1 VQNYKVHDITTNRYI
16 IVSIIAIY
24 IVLIYVQ
31 HIQNNISL
39 ETTALALM
47 VVFLFMKI
55 MYAYKNKLMP
65 LYLAQT
71 AKNDAVVQENLAIA
85 KFDKD
90 FNITFASEKFINMI
104 GIGDGNILDI
114 YKNCSNN
121 CDILK
126 KLEKNLKSKIS
137 FNDMIELKQGKNSLF
152 IDTFVQTIDNSKLSK
167 NKYIMLCKDITPY
180 IENELEVKNQL
191 LVDKLTALPTRVKLI
206 EDLKKM
212 PAKKSNHA
220 QTLLYI
226 QIDSYEDINEFF
238 GLDTGYAILKEITAW
253 FQDNLPT
260 KNTQL
265 YKFEHDTFA
274 LHTTSRINLADL
286 EDYLKNLTTKITKE
300 SIMVD
305 GTSHDVALT
314 IGVARGKSS
323 LLKCSY
329 LALKEA
335 TKRNKPYNIY
345 NKKDLQE
352 EKFLHNIQKNKDI
365 KEALNDDRI
374 VPFFQPIL
382 NIKTNEVEK
391 FESLMRIQN
400 RDNTHQSPIEFLE
413 IAKKSKL
420 YPQLTK
426 AMINASLKRL
436 ELLRQPTTLNI
447 AIEDILNP
455 KVSAFILRK
464 LEKFPY
470 SNLLTFEILE
480 TEGVENY
487 KKVASFIKKL
497 KTYGCT
503 IAIDDFGSGYSN
515 FEQILKLD
523 IDYIKIDGSLIK
535 NILTNRENEIVIKT
549 IINFAQELGVKTI
562 AEFVSSEAIF
572 DKVKSLGIDYAQGY
586 YIGKPAPITLTKNS

>member
-1 VQNYKVHDITTNRYI
+1 MQNYKVHDITTNRYI

-24 IVLIYVQ
+24 LTIVYVQ
-31 HIQNNISL
+31 HIQNNITL
-39 ETTALALM
+39 ETTVLGLV

-55 MYAYKNKLMP
+55 IYTYKNRLRP
-65 LYLAQT
+65 LYLSKYVKKEVT
-71 AKNDAVVQENLAIA
+71 EQEDSAIA

-90 FNITFASEKFINMI
+90 FNITFASEKFAQMI
-104 GIGDGNILDI
+104 GISGGNIIDI
-114 YKNCSNN
+114 YRNCANN
-121 CDILK
+121 CEIIT
-126 KLEKNLKSKIS
+126 KLEKNLKHNVS
-137 FNDMIELKQGKNSLF
+137 FNDMIELKVAKKSIF
-152 IDTFVQTIDNSKLSK
+152 VDTFVRKIDNSKFS
-167 NKYIMLCKDITPY
+167 NDKYIMLCKDITPY
-180 IENELEVKNQL
+180 IKNELEVKNQL
-191 LVDKLTALPTRVKLI
+191 LIDKQTSLPTRVKLI

-212 PAKKSNHA
+212 PAKKLNHA

-226 QIDSYEDINEFF
+226 QLDSYEDINEYF
-238 GLDTGYAILKEITAW
+238 GIETGYALLKEVTEW
-253 FQDNLPT
+253 LLQNLPT
-260 KNTQL
+260 RNTEL

-274 LHTTSRINLADL
+274 LYTTSRINLVDL
-286 EDYLKNLTTKITKE
+286 ESYLKNITAKIGRE
-300 SIMVD
+300 SITID
-305 GTSHDVALT
+305 GTSHDVAFT
-314 IGVARGKSS
+314 IGVARGKKS
-323 LLKCSY
+323 LLKYSY

-335 TKRNKPYNIY
+335 TRRHKPYNIY
-345 NKKDLQE
+345 NKKDLHE

-365 KEALNDDRI
+365 KEALNEDRI

-382 NIKTNEVEK
+382 NIKTNQVEK

-426 AMINASLKRL
+426 AMVNASLKRL
-436 ELLRQPTTLNI
+436 ELLRQPTTINI

-464 LEKFPY
+464 LDKFPF

-497 KTYGCT
+497 KSHGCS

-549 IINFAQELGVKTI
+549 IISFAKELGVKTI

-586 YIGKPAPITLTKNS
+586 YIGKPAPITLAKSA